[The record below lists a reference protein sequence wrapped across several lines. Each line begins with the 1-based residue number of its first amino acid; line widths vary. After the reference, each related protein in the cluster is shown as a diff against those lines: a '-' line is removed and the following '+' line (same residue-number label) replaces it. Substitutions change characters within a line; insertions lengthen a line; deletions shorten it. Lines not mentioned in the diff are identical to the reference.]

1 MTPRQSHIRLGLFVT
16 LAVALTLVLLIA
28 FGAGRWFSNAPVL
41 ETYFNESVKGLD
53 VGSSVRYRG
62 VAIGEVS
69 KIGFTAVKYP
79 EAAADSSWRQHYVL
93 IEMRLRPETLG
104 PRADATL
111 NQAALDQE
119 IARGLRVRIAPQ
131 GLTGANYIEIDYVE
145 GGQSP
150 ILPINWK
157 PAALYVP
164 SARSTVG
171 QLLNATQSIADK
183 LAKLDLQSVVDKVAQ
198 AADTVDSKLNA
209 MPLEEIG
216 RNAQKASEQLAA
228 MQLKPIGD
236 ETLALVRE
244 LRQNNS
250 RLGAL
255 LADPALASAPAELQA
270 TLKSANTLLANP
282 AWHQSLDRLNHSLG
296 EIDRLLLDRNA
307 LLGHTLDNLYSGS
320 SELDALL
327 RDIRA
332 NPSSLLFSEPP
343 PAYPLPQR

>member
-16 LAVALTLVLLIA
+16 LALALALVLLIA
-28 FGAGRWFSNAPVL
+28 FGAGRWFSNAPVM

-69 KIGFTAVKYP
+69 KIGFAASKYP
-79 EAAADSSWRQHYVL
+79 EAADSSWRHHYVL
-93 IEMRLRPETLG
+93 VEMRLRPETLG

-111 NQAALDQE
+111 NQHVLDGE

-131 GLTGANYIEIDYVE
+131 GLTGANYLEIDYIE
-145 GGQSP
+145 GKPSP
-150 ILPINWK
+150 VLPINWK
-157 PAALYVP
+157 PTALYVP

-171 QLLNATQSIADK
+171 QLLNATQSIAEK
-183 LAKLDLQSVVDKVAQ
+183 LEKLDLQTMVDKVSQ

-216 RNAQKASEQLAA
+216 RNTQKATEQLAA
-228 MQLKPIGD
+228 MPLKPIGD

-244 LRQNNS
+244 LRQNNV
-250 RLGAL
+250 RLGTL
-255 LADPALASAPAELQA
+255 LADPALASAPADLQA
-270 TLKSANTLLANP
+270 TLKSANALLANP

-296 EIDRLLLDRNA
+296 EIDRLLLNRNA
-307 LLGHTLDNLYSGS
+307 QLGHTLDNLYSGS

>member
-16 LAVALTLVLLIA
+16 LALALTLVLLIA
-28 FGAGRWFSNAPVL
+28 FGAGRWFSTAPVM

-53 VGSSVRYRG
+53 IGSSVRYRG

-69 KIGFTAVKYP
+69 KIGFTASKYP
-79 EAAADSSWRQHYVL
+79 EAATSGWRHHYVL
-93 IEMRLRPETLG
+93 IEMQLNPETLG
-104 PRADATL
+104 PRAAATL
-111 NQAALDQE
+111 NQAALNGE

-145 GGQSP
+145 GKPSP

-157 PAALYVP
+157 PTALYVP

-183 LAKLDLQSVVDKVAQ
+183 LAKLDLQTMVDKVEQ

-209 MPLEEIG
+209 LPLEEIG
-216 RNAQKASEQLAA
+216 RNTQQATEQLAA

-244 LRQNNS
+244 LRQNNA

-255 LADPALASAPAELQA
+255 LADPALASAPAELHA
-270 TLKSANTLLANP
+270 TLKSANALLANP
-282 AWHQSLDRLNHSLG
+282 AWGSSLNRLNQSLG
-296 EIDRLLLDRNA
+296 EVDRLLAERHAA
-307 LLGHTLDNLYSGS
+307 LGSTLDNLDRGS
-320 SELDALL
+320 AELDALL
-327 RDIRA
+327 HDIRA

-343 PAYPLPQR
+343 APYSLPKR